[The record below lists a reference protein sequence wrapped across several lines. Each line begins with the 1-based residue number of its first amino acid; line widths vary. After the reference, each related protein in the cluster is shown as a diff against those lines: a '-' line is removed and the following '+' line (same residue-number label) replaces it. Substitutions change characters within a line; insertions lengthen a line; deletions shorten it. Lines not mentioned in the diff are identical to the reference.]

1 MWEPVAGGPKKG
13 FKLEKELFEQALKQY
28 YELHG
33 WNEEGIP
40 TPETLKSLN
49 LKFVGEELERLGKY
63 GKG

>member
-40 TPETLKSLN
+40 TPETLESLN
-49 LKFVGEELERLGKY
+49 LKFAGEELERLGKN